1 MPLDFSADAVAQFHA
16 DGFYSPLRVMSA
28 GAADDLRARIDA
40 VEAERGSLTGKFRS
54 LKHHLVM
61 TWMDNLIRDP
71 GILDAVESLLGPD
84 ILCWSTS
91 LLIKAPGDGTH
102 VSWHQDLTY
111 WGLAPGDVVTA
122 WLAITPATR
131 QNGCMRMLRGSHA
144 ARLTHQ
150 DTDDDANLLSRGQTI
165 RDGIDESRAAYLELE
180 PGEISLHHGNTA
192 HASDPNVSSERRIGL
207 AIRYM
212 AAHVRPTD
220 GPDSAMLVRGE
231 DRFGHFGQETR
242 PAVDFDAAAMAKH
255 DRIMGLRRGVMM

>member
-1 MPLDFSADAVAQFHA
+1 MPPDFSEQAVARFRA

-28 GAADDLRARIDA
+28 LEADGVRARVEA
-40 VEAERGSLTGKFRS
+40 AEAERGSLTGKFRS

-61 TWMDNLIRDP
+61 TWMDELIRRQE
-71 GILDAVESLLGPD
+71 ILDAVERILGPD

-91 LLIKAPGDGTH
+91 VLIKQPGDGAH

-122 WLAITPATR
+122 WLAITPATP
-131 QNGCMRMLRGSHA
+131 QNGCMRMLKGSHA
-144 ARLTHQ
+144 SRLAHQ

-165 RDGIDESRAAYLELE
+165 REGIDESRAAYLALA
-180 PGEISLHHGNTA
+180 PGEISLHHGNAA
-192 HASDPNVSSERRIGL
+192 HASGPNVSAERRVGL
-207 AIRYM
+207 AIRYV

-231 DRFGHFGQETR
+231 DRYGHFEKET
-242 PAVDFDAAAMAKH
+242 PPSADFDAAAMAEH
-255 DRIMGLRRGVMM
+255 DRIMALRRGVMM